1 MKKKYILSIFAA
13 VATFCL
19 LIGVSFATR
28 TAAFAADETITF
40 DSGAAIRIDPSQEN
54 NTSGIRF
61 SANVPSSLVEK
72 EVGMIIVP
80 AYILDKVNDNYVGYF
95 ESRGVALSEISTVF
109 NAEQKQSGSVK
120 GSIVGIRDENFNL
133 EYQAVCYYKDG
144 DSYVYSAKSDKRS
157 IAYVADKSYADLT
170 GESNAVKR
178 AEVIRIIK
186 QSIETSLDASY
197 MYLGQKLDLTE
208 QLNWLEKGGVTLAGD
223 GSVLNADGKSVTAV
237 AVGSG
242 SVTVSG
248 YDGELTVTKSVKSVP
263 VTDVTIKSQSWQQ
276 PENNMIQVEFNESVF
291 SDGDYVDTTGVVVD
305 YGGKNINVTS
315 ITAGNESKIHF
326 YGKFPKTEN
335 AAFTFK
341 AGSVFFKEDAAYRIT
356 ADRSFIWSGSQ
367 WWGYNTI
374 DWTTAD
380 WSPESGVQV
389 VTTGMSDISEGGNLT
404 LNNLVATVNGVDYS
418 GVSAYW
424 YPAAGKLMFN
434 GLENAAASGLGT
446 VLTIKA
452 GSGFTYD
459 KNAYRTTEDKSFV
472 YSGKDDSYWM
482 YLLGEVELDGVG
494 HNTEKRIQIKNVD
507 FAGFTKSD
515 VQLQQYK
522 GIYQNGSEISPNVWY
537 HSAAKV
543 LDLGYHGGTGAETGG
558 FSTDYPVEIK
568 AGSVFYE
575 DRNAYRISNDWNAEW
590 SGEKWVEV
598 IRESIKYSDA
608 NKDWS
613 DNDTLQIRLPAYGI
627 NNPNG
632 VTVNTDNFKAVDES
646 GNAITGL
653 TVTYYENVGG
663 VEGNNKIS
671 ISGLGNYTSQAIT
684 IKGGSSVALEYGGK
698 RLELTI
704 TEDIIFRYDETK
716 TRWNPITDSISS
728 NGRFITFTDLSP
740 SALTEN
746 ELDKYLEAGFTD
758 FNLTFDA
765 TDLAAAV
772 ADGKLVVT
780 EKLKTAITTLK
791 NAGVKIYI
799 RNQTDGGDF
808 FGNIAGEFN
817 EEWAESVFGF
827 YFNDEPTADEFSAL
841 TTLVEFFN
849 TNYAESGK
857 LFHINLF
864 PSYADKTNFG
874 VKRQGLTSLTTTYY
888 SWEEYVDNYINAVL
902 NQVNG
907 KKTLCIDCYPFG
919 KSTAAFDNGVYIKD
933 LSYIANKVKELN
945 ANGHNVTMG
954 MCVQAFKEG
963 TEYSFPTTYKEIS
976 FQLLTGMAVGAELF
990 EYFGYGNAIGDGF
1003 EIYGFA
1009 GNDTAYEAVKT
1020 ANERYLYLAEV
1031 LGAYEW
1037 QGLSYYA
1044 ESGNA
1049 LSKFDEGTTL
1059 GSDKRGVLASF
1070 SATENTL
1077 CGYYGGEQGD
1087 GYMITNYSDPTNG
1100 SKSVVTLEFSE
1111 GAYVLVYGA
1120 NGAKTVKNIVNGKVT
1135 IEIEAGDGVF
1145 VAVRGV

>member
-1 MKKKYILSIFAA
+1 MKKKYLLSIFAV
-13 VATFCL
+13 VASLCL
-19 LIGVSFATR
+19 LIGVSFATH
-28 TAAFAADETITF
+28 TAAFAADEIITF
-40 DSGAAIRIDPSQEN
+40 DSGASIRIDPSQEN

-72 EVGMIIVP
+72 EVGMIVVP
-80 AYILDKVNDNYVGYF
+80 AYILDKVNDNYVEYF

-109 NAEQKQSGSVK
+109 STEQKQSGNVK

-144 DSYVYSAKSDKRS
+144 DNYVYSAKSDKRS
-157 IAYVADKSYADLT
+157 IAYVADKCYADLT
-170 GESNAVKR
+170 GENAEAKK
-178 AEVIRIIK
+178 AEVIRIIGK
-186 QSIETSLDASY
+186 SVKTSLDDY
-197 MYLGQKLDLTE
+197 MFKGQQSDLTE
-208 QLNWLEKGGVTLAGD
+208 QLNWLEKGSVTLTAD
-223 GSVLNADGKSVTAV
+223 GSVLNVDGNSITATDI
-237 AVGSG
+237 GLG

-248 YDGELTVTKSVKSVP
+248 YDGALIVTKSIKSVP
-263 VTDVTIKSQSWQQ
+263 VTDVTIKTQSWQQ

-291 SDGDYVDTTGVVVD
+291 SSGDYIDTKDVVVE
-305 YGGKNINVTS
+305 YGGKNIKVTS

-335 AAFTFK
+335 AVFTVK

-356 ADRSFIWSGSQ
+356 ADRSFVWSGSQ

-389 VTTGMSDISEGGNLT
+389 VTTGMSDISEGNLN
-404 LNNLVATVNGVDYS
+404 LNNFVATVNGVEYS
-418 GVSAYW
+418 GVSARW
-424 YPAAGKLMFN
+424 YASAGKLMFN
-434 GLENAAASGLGT
+434 GLDGAAANGLGT
-446 VLTIKA
+446 VFTIKA
-452 GSGFTYD
+452 GSGFIFG

-472 YSGKDDSYWM
+472 YSGKDGSYWM
-482 YLLGEVELDGVG
+482 YLLGEVELNGVG
-494 HNTEKRIQIKNVD
+494 WNQNNIIQINGVD
-507 FAGFTKSD
+507 FSGFKKSND
-515 VQLQQYK
+515 QFQQYK

-537 HSAAKV
+537 HSDSNK
-543 LDLGYHGGTGAETGG
+543 LSIGYHPATGPSGG

-598 IRESIKYSDA
+598 IRASIEYSDA
-608 NKDWS
+608 NNDWS
-613 DNDTLQIRLPAYGI
+613 DADTLQIRLPVYDI

-632 VTVNTDNFKAVDES
+632 LTANTENFKAVDES

-653 TVTYYENVGG
+653 TVTYYEKVGG

-671 ISGLGNYTSQAIT
+671 ISGLGKYTAQAIT
-684 IKGGSSVALEYGGK
+684 IKGGSLVVAEYGGK

-704 TEDIIFRYDETK
+704 TEDVIFRYDETK
-716 TRWNPITDSISS
+716 KRWNPITDSISS

-740 SALTEN
+740 SALSEDA
-746 ELDKYLEAGFTD
+746 LDKYLEAGFTD

-765 TDLAAAV
+765 ADLAAAV
-772 ADGKLVVT
+772 VNGKLVVT
-780 EKLKTAITTLK
+780 EKLKTAIITLK

-808 FGNIAGEFN
+808 FDNIAAGEFN
-817 EEWAESVFGF
+817 DEWAEGVFGF
-827 YFNDEPTADEFSAL
+827 YFNDEPSADEFSAL

-849 TNYAESGK
+849 TSYAENNK
-857 LFHINLF
+857 LFHINLY

-888 SWEEYVDNYINAVL
+888 SWEEYVDNYISSVL
-902 NQVNG
+902 SKVNG
-907 KKTLCIDCYPFG
+907 KKTLCVDCYPFG
-919 KSTAAFDNGVYIKD
+919 VSTAAFDNGVYIKD
-933 LSYIANKVKELN
+933 LLHIANKVKELN

-963 TEYSFPTTYKEIS
+963 SEYSLPTTYKEIS
-976 FQLLTGMAVGAELF
+976 FQLLTGMTVGAELF
-990 EYFGYGNAIGDGF
+990 EYFGYGNAIGNGF
-1003 EIYGFA
+1003 EINGFA
-1009 GNDTAYEAVKT
+1009 GDDKAYEAVKT
-1020 ANERYLYLAEV
+1020 ANEKYLYLAEV

-1037 QGLSYYA
+1037 QGLSYYS

-1049 LSKFDEGTTL
+1049 LSKLNGETTL
-1059 GSDKRGVLASF
+1059 GNDKRGALTSF

-1100 SKSVVTLEFSE
+1100 NKSVVTLKFSE

-1120 NGAKTVKNIVNGKVT
+1120 NGAKTVKNIVNGTVT
-1135 IEIEAGDGVF
+1135 IEIESGEGVF
-1145 VAVRGV
+1145 VAVGGV